1 MKKLLASGSLLILP
15 AAFFLMIIGL
25 VEAVIFVHKGNLE
38 TSQKLDTL
46 GFGVD
51 LRARSESELNS
62 VLHLTSGLG
71 GYFSV
76 RHDSLEAEEI
86 REILAVVHQTNPHL
100 RNLGVAVGYELTY
113 IYPPQGNESAI
124 GIDYRQLPK
133 QWPGVKRAITERRSI
148 LSPQITLV
156 QGGQGFIFREPIYVH
171 GEYWGLLSS
180 VIDSRS
186 LLQTLFGDVKD
197 SRYQFA
203 VRNPGG
209 DPELLWGKASLFND
223 PAAVTLESVHG
234 WEFSVKPLVT
244 SASALPMLVMRLFG
258 WVLALVT
265 ALGIYTALLHRRA
278 LTHLTLHDSVTGLPN
293 PNLVSDRIAL
303 ALRRS
308 RRNPDQGKAA
318 VIFIGLD
325 DFKFLKSEL
334 GPGSGNQM
342 IRDLAQ
348 SLEACARAG
357 DTLGRW
363 SDEEFVLV
371 LENVDQDTVRV
382 VLDRLEAVLAKPF
395 EYQGKAVHLSATI
408 GYTLATDDTDRPMNL
423 IWAADRDRYGKKG

>member
-1 MKKLLASGSLLILP
+1 
-15 AAFFLMIIGL
+15 MIIGL

-38 TSQKLDTL
+38 TSRKLDTM

-100 RNLGVAVGYELTY
+100 RNLGVAVGYELKY
-113 IYPPQGNESAI
+113 VYPPEGNESAI

-133 QWPGVKRAITERRSI
+133 QWPGVKRAITERRSM

-156 QGGQGFIFREPIYVH
+156 QGGQGFIFREPIYVE

-197 SRYQFA
+197 SRYEFA
-203 VRNPGG
+203 VRNLGG
-209 DPELLWGKASLFND
+209 DPELLWGSAVLFDD
-223 PAAVTLESVHG
+223 PMAVTLESVHG
-234 WEFSVKPLVT
+234 WEFAVKPVAT
-244 SASALPMLVMRLFG
+244 PASALPTLVMRLFG

-265 ALGIYTALLHRRA
+265 ALGIYTALLHKRA
-278 LTHLTLHDSVTGLPN
+278 MTHLTLHDSVTGLPN
-293 PNLVSDRIAL
+293 PNLVSDRITL

-308 RRNPDQGKAA
+308 RRDSHQGRPA
-318 VIFIGLD
+318 VVFIGLD
-325 DFKFLKSEL
+325 DFKFIKAEL
-334 GPGSGNQM
+334 GPGAGDQL

-348 SLEACARAG
+348 RLEACARAG

-371 LENVDQDTVRV
+371 LENVNLEKVRSI
-382 VLDRLEAVLAKPF
+382 LDRLEQMLAKPF

-408 GYTLATDDTDRPMNL
+408 GYALAKDETDRPMNL
-423 IWAADRDRYGKKG
+423 IWAADRDRYGRRG

>member
-1 MKKLLASGSLLILP
+1 
-15 AAFFLMIIGL
+15 MIIGL
-25 VEAVIFVHKGNLE
+25 AEAVIFVHKGNLE
-38 TSQKLDTL
+38 TSEKLDTL

-100 RNLGVAVGYELTY
+100 RNLGVAVGYELKY
-113 IYPPQGNESAI
+113 VYPPQGNESAI
-124 GIDYRQLPK
+124 GIDYRQLPE
-133 QWPGVKRAITERRSI
+133 QWPGVKRAVAERRSV

-156 QGGQGFIFREPIYVH
+156 QGGQGFIFREPIHVN

-186 LLQTLFGDVKD
+186 LLQTLFADVQD
-197 SRYQFA
+197 SRYEFA

-209 DPELLWGKASLFND
+209 NPELLWGRVSLFND
-223 PAAVTLESVHG
+223 PAAVTLDSVHG
-234 WEFSVKPLVT
+234 WEFAVKPLES
-244 SASALPMLVMRLFG
+244 SASSLPALVMRLFG

-265 ALGIYTALLHRRA
+265 ALGIYTALLHKRA
-278 LTHLTLHDSVTGLPN
+278 LTHLTLRDSVTGLPN
-293 PNLVSDRIAL
+293 PSLISDRIAL

-308 RRNPDQGKAA
+308 RRDPNQGRPAI
-318 VIFIGLD
+318 IFLGLD

-334 GPGSGNQM
+334 GPGAGDQM
-342 IRDLAQ
+342 IRELAQ
-348 SLEACARAG
+348 RLEACARAG

-363 SDEEFVLV
+363 SYEEFVLV
-371 LENVDQDTVRV
+371 LENVDQDKVQS
-382 VLDRLEAVLAKPF
+382 VLERLEVALTKPF

-408 GYTLATDDTDRPMNL
+408 GYTLAQDGSDRPMNL
-423 IWAADRDRYGKKG
+423 IWEADRDRYGKKR

>member
-1 MKKLLASGSLLILP
+1 
-15 AAFFLMIIGL
+15 MIIGL
-25 VEAVIFVHKGNLE
+25 VEAVIFVHKGNLD
-38 TSQKLDTL
+38 TSRKLDTL

-51 LRARSESELNS
+51 LRARAESELNS

-100 RNLGVAVGYELTY
+100 RNLGVAVGYELKY
-113 IYPPQGNESAI
+113 VYPPQGNESAI
-124 GIDYRQLPK
+124 GIDYRELPK
-133 QWPGVKRAITERRSI
+133 QWPGVKRAIVERRSV

-156 QGGQGFIFREPIYVH
+156 QGGQGFIFREPIYVG

-186 LLQTLFGDVKD
+186 LLQTLFGEIKD
-197 SRYQFA
+197 SRYEFA
-203 VRNPGG
+203 VRSPSG
-209 DPELLWGKASLFND
+209 DPGLLWGSASLFD
-223 PAAVTLESVHG
+223 DAEAVTLESVHG
-234 WEFSVKPLVT
+234 WEFAIKPLAT
-244 SASALPMLVMRLFG
+244 SASALPTLVMRLFG

-265 ALGIYTALLHRRA
+265 ALGIYTALLHKRA
-278 LTHLTLHDSVTGLPN
+278 LTHFTLHDSVTGLPN
-293 PNLVSDRIAL
+293 PSLVSDRITQ

-308 RRNPDQGKAA
+308 RRDPNQKRPA

-334 GPGSGNQM
+334 GPGAGDQL

-348 SLEACARAG
+348 RLEACARAG

-371 LENVDQDTVRV
+371 LENVDLDKVRSV
-382 VLDRLEAVLAKPF
+382 VDRLEAVLAKPV

-408 GYTLATDDTDRPMNL
+408 GSTLAKDETDRPMNL